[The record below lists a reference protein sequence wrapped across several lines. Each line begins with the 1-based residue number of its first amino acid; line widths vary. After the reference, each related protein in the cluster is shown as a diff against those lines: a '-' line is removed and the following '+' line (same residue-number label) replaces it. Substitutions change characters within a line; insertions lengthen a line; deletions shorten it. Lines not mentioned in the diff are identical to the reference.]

1 MPLHEII
8 GRKCNRNHWEQLA
21 VLRIK
26 KKKNAIADDL
36 EMFSR
41 L

>member
-26 KKKNAIADDL
+26 KNAIADDL
-36 EMFSR
+36 EMFFH

>member
-21 VLRIK
+21 ILRMGGK
-26 KKKNAIADDL
+26 KCYHWWFGNVV
-36 EMFSR
+36 SSV
-41 L
+41 

>member
-8 GRKCNRNHWEQLA
+8 GKKCNRNLWEQLV

-26 KKKNAIADDL
+26 KKNVMADDL
-36 EMFSR
+36 EMF
-41 L
+41 LHL

>member
-26 KKKNAIADDL
+26 KKNAIADDL
-36 EMFSR
+36 EMFFH